1 MSSTDFDDLY
11 DISTD
16 EINSYN
22 ADKDYYDP
30 DLLNVLMAEVAETD
44 SAMARRSAEEERAKL
59 EQERKRVEEERA
71 KLEQECKRAEE
82 ENKRKEE
89 KELRKKQEADKKKR
103 DLRATG
109 RSAHEAIMQTRVD
122 NANIFQTPQQNA
134 VAALTLIDTVIEA
147 ASAAVTPLLDKI
159 KTIVAATANG
169 HPSSSARRPTE
180 SVAETPD
187 RSRLPPLRSKD
198 YKRPEQ
204 SKTPVRSKDPRHE
217 AVWRPRVHTADSHE
231 TEHSRQPVHDRNCRY
246 NNSNHQ
252 SSPRRPPPSDLRE
265 VLDRRYRERERRSSE
280 DRRKSPDDYD
290 DGVPAFTRN
299 MRRVDWPSGFKP
311 TGIDKYDG
319 KTDPESWLTA
329 YTLAIRA
336 AGGDSKAMANYL
348 PVALADSARNW
359 LTSLPRGSIDSWSE
373 LRDHFI
379 ANFQGTFER
388 PGTHFDL
395 YNVIQKLDESLKD
408 YIRRF
413 LEKRNK
419 IPNITDDV
427 MIAAFQKGVRD
438 ELLIGK
444 FGRKPPKAVKQMFET
459 ANSYAKSDDAI
470 KASRQDRHDKRD
482 DKPSGSSWRPK
493 KDNGNNNGGQND
505 RKRKP
510 EDLVATTSNYQQQ
523 RPRVA
528 AYDKITNAQ
537 CTHHPN
543 HKHAAKDCFIY
554 KQFAEQYAPQLR
566 QKPADEAGPSGTKR
580 NDPVSNTEP
589 FQDPVGELNH
599 IFEGPQAYESKR
611 KQKLTDREVNTAQ
624 PEVPHYLRWSE
635 VAITFNRSDHPDR
648 VVHPGRY
655 PLVLDP
661 VVRNIKLKRVLIDG
675 GSALNIL
682 FAKTLDEMQIP
693 RSELKPSSAPFH
705 GVIPG
710 LSSTPLGR
718 ITLPVTFGV
727 RENFRTKNTTF
738 EVADFEA
745 AYHAIIGRPALAKFM
760 AVPHYTYLIMK
771 MPGPNGVITL
781 RSDVKQAFTCNK
793 ESCDMAQSHK
803 RLRGQLEVRLA
814 ASTSGEGEVPTK
826 KIAKSGDGDA
836 KTKKIP
842 LDPSDPSKTAV
853 IGAELDPK

>member
-1 MSSTDFDDLY
+1 MGSPSSFADFIFAPGQALRFGGLDFVTDKFGKLSLLDSGSKQSGRENSLAPLGLPDDAKIYHNLLSSELDLIHSGEPFESSESSSPSCCPPESREVAVILERLGSYSSTDIDEHMSSTDFDDLY

-122 NANIFQTPQQNA
+122 NANIFQMPQQNA

-147 ASAAVTPLLDKI
+147 APTAVTPLLDKI

-395 YNVIQKLDESLKD
+395 YNVI
-408 YIRRF
+408 
-413 LEKRNK
+413 LEN
-419 IPNITDDV
+419 
-427 MIAAFQKGVRD
+427 
-438 ELLIGK
+438 
-444 FGRKPPKAVKQMFET
+444 
-459 ANSYAKSDDAI
+459 
-470 KASRQDRHDKRD
+470 
-482 DKPSGSSWRPK
+482 W
-493 KDNGNNNGGQND
+493 
-505 RKRKP
+505 
-510 EDLVATTSNYQQQ
+510 
-523 RPRVA
+523 
-528 AYDKITNAQ
+528 TN
-537 CTHHPN
+537 
-543 HKHAAKDCFIY
+543 
-554 KQFAEQYAPQLR
+554 R
-566 QKPADEAGPSGTKR
+566 
-580 NDPVSNTEP
+580 
-589 FQDPVGELNH
+589 
-599 IFEGPQAYESKR
+599 
-611 KQKLTDREVNTAQ
+611 
-624 PEVPHYLRWSE
+624 
-635 VAITFNRSDHPDR
+635 
-648 VVHPGRY
+648 
-655 PLVLDP
+655 
-661 VVRNIKLKRVLIDG
+661 
-675 GSALNIL
+675 
-682 FAKTLDEMQIP
+682 
-693 RSELKPSSAPFH
+693 
-705 GVIPG
+705 
-710 LSSTPLGR
+710 
-718 ITLPVTFGV
+718 
-727 RENFRTKNTTF
+727 
-738 EVADFEA
+738 
-745 AYHAIIGRPALAKFM
+745 
-760 AVPHYTYLIMK
+760 
-771 MPGPNGVITL
+771 
-781 RSDVKQAFTCNK
+781 
-793 ESCDMAQSHK
+793 
-803 RLRGQLEVRLA
+803 
-814 ASTSGEGEVPTK
+814 
-826 KIAKSGDGDA
+826 
-836 KTKKIP
+836 
-842 LDPSDPSKTAV
+842 
-853 IGAELDPK
+853 